1 MESSFL
7 GLRWLWWFVMI
18 LFLLF
23 IIIIVMGSSTKT
35 YFPAINIGNGGFQPA
50 VTGVSIANGGVASV
64 SINATA
70 VNAAPTGFTFLGDW
84 AFNTAVGQTG
94 GTVTLSNNNKAA
106 SVANGLTTQGILIGN
121 KALTGKVMYS
131 VNMMYPGQT
140 PGCNGVGIATGGFN
154 AVAAGNAGTGADIGF
169 VGYDKKSYALYDNG
183 TVNFNDDS
191 EDPINIVN
199 GPTFQ
204 KTNGTNVVDVAI
216 DIPNLKIWFRVD
228 NGLWNASAIA
238 NPVTNVG
245 GYDISKM
252 TN

>member
-1 MESSFL
+1 MFL
-7 GLRWLWWFVMI
+7 GLHVLWWLAII
-18 LFLLF
+18 LILV
-23 IIIIVMGSSTKT
+23 IIIIVVMGSSKS
-35 YFPAINIGNGGFQPA
+35 YFPAINIGNGGFKQA
-50 VTGVSIANGGVASV
+50 STQIANGGVASV

-94 GTVTLSNNNKAA
+94 GTVTLTNSNKAA
-106 SVANGLTTQGILIGN
+106 SVANGFTTQGILVGN
-121 KALTGKVMYS
+121 KELTGKVMYS

-154 AVAAGNAGTGADIGF
+154 AVSMGKVGTGADIGY
-169 VGYDKKSYALYDNG
+169 VGYDNKSYALYDNG
-183 TVNFNDDS
+183 TVYFNDVSD
-191 EDPINIVN
+191 DPIDIVN

-216 DIPNLKIWFRVD
+216 DIPNLKVWFRVD
-228 NGLWNASAIA
+228 NGLWNAMPTA
-238 NPVTNVG
+238 NPATNVG
-245 GYDISKM
+245 GYDISKL